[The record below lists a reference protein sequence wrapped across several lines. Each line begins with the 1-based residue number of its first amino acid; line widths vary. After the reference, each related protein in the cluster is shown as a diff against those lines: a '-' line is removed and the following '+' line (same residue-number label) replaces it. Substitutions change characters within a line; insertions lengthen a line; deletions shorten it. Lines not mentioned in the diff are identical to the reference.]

1 MVLWLGNYSFGLFC
15 WETPCDDATQIC
27 GSDGVSCV
35 AKPSSSSTPSSSS
48 CSITTCNPT
57 TNNSKC
63 VNSTCTSCNTKW
75 VCCGVKLNTSIP
87 FIGNCIESN
96 SDAVWVWEE
105 AAAVWSKAFPVLMG
119 SLTKIL
125 VTVILITSFV
135 LIVIGGVMIATGDRD
150 WGKKMIINVIIG
162 IALLG
167 SSGVILRLINP
178 NFFQ

>member
-1 MVLWLGNYSFGLFC
+1 MKRYSLLIIIFALMVFWLGNYSFGAAC
-15 WETPCDDATQIC
+15 PPSCET
-27 GSDGVSCV
+27 
-35 AKPSSSSTPSSSS
+35 
-48 CSITTCNPT
+48 NF
-57 TNNSKC
+57 KC
-63 VNSTCTSCNTKW
+63 ISWTCTSCNTKW

-96 SDAVWVWEE
+96 SGAVWVWEE